1 MEEMMDLSTGKRG
14 VWLEVHAGLGI
25 SLMDHLYN
33 RMEGMYPQRWKANFP
48 SATSIQNWRESWAEA
63 FEDERITPQD
73 IAAGLKAC
81 RKRHD
86 WPPSLPEFIRACKP
100 PVDYETLFSG
110 AAVSV
115 STGKWE
121 NRLAYWAT
129 QSVGSFEVRN
139 EPYVRMKTR
148 WTKAIDELLED
159 GELPEIPPGREALPA
174 PGKQSISKEEAAMRV
189 NELGLDPKRKEPK
202 AWARMIL
209 ESPAVYPAISIAFA
223 KQALGVSA

>member
-1 MEEMMDLSTGKRG
+1 MAEMMDLSTGNRS

-100 PVDYETLFSG
+100 PVDYETLFAGS
-110 AAVSV
+110 AVSV

>member
-1 MEEMMDLSTGKRG
+1 MMDLSTGRRG
-14 VWLEVHAGLGI
+14 VWLEVHAVLGI

-73 IAAGLKAC
+73 IAVGLKAC
-81 RKRHD
+81 RKRYD
-86 WPPSLPEFIRACKP
+86 WPPSLPEFIKACKP
-100 PVDYETLFSG
+100 PIDYENLFAG

-121 NRLAYWAT
+121 NKLAYWAT
-129 QSVGSFEVRN
+129 QYVGSFEVRN
-139 EPYVRMKTR
+139 DPYAKMKNR

-159 GELPEIPPGREALPA
+159 GELPEIPPSREALPA

-189 NELGLDPKRKEPK
+189 KELGLDPKRKEPK
-202 AWARMIL
+202 AWARNIL

-223 KQALGVSA
+223 KEALGVSA